1 MAIDV
6 SVIAI
11 DGPTGSGKGTIC
23 RALARELGWHLLDSG
38 ALYRSAALYATRE
51 KLDIRDPEAMA
62 RVATGLDVE
71 FSPGAESELTFLDG
85 DDVTGLLR
93 TETCGAIASEIAAM
107 PAVRA
112 ALLERQRAFARE
124 PGLVADGRDM
134 GSMVFPNACLKV
146 FLTASAEVR
155 VQRRY
160 KQLKEK
166 GIDVSLPSLSREIA
180 RRDERDASRQVAP
193 LRPATD
199 ARVLDSTEL
208 TSEEVSATIQEWFQ
222 RLG

>member
-1 MAIDV
+1 MAKDV